1 MPTKHDG
8 FIKAQLLRPFVDL
21 AMARGCN
28 VDAALKLYG
37 LTKTDLRDPEKAV
50 HAEIIYGLT
59 NTLAEKAKDPHLG
72 YHVAD
77 TFDMKTWLPT
87 QDAFENARTIGDYY
101 TRFLLNVP
109 QQASSVR
116 HTLTV
121 TAPRATYAVTRTV
134 QTHQRPVQVEGFGM
148 GLHIRTLRH
157 LSHAHWQAD
166 LVQLE
171 TPFPEALPKMPTGVN
186 IKHSNVSG
194 LSLTF
199 PSSWLTLPVQPQD
212 SRPNRPSTSVASA
225 SRDISIISTLR
236 TAARPLL
243 DDRTLTEQDFA
254 DALGLSPPRLKASLR
269 LQNTTLP
276 RELKRLR
283 IDVAKEMFR
292 EATYSVATV
301 AQALGYSDQSHFSRF
316 FRSQTGQSPREYRAT
331 LNQN

>member
-1 MPTKHDG
+1 M
-8 FIKAQLLRPFVDL
+8 
-21 AMARGCN
+21 
-28 VDAALKLYG
+28 
-37 LTKTDLRDPEKAV
+37 

-121 TAPRATYAVTRTV
+121 TAPHATYAVTRSV
-134 QTHQRPVQVEGFGM
+134 QTHQMPVQVEGFGM

-157 LSHAHWQAD
+157 LSLAHWQPE
-166 LVQLE
+166 LVRLE
-171 TPFPEALPKMPTGVN
+171 TPFPEALPKMTTGVN

-199 PSSWLTLPVQPQD
+199 PSSWLTLPVYTQD
-212 SRPNRPSTSVASA
+212 GQTNRPSTSVASDPQ
-225 SRDISIISTLR
+225 DISIISTLR

-243 DDRTLTEQDFA
+243 DDRTLSEQDFA
-254 DALGLSPPRLKASLR
+254 DALGISLARLKASLR
-269 LQNTTLP
+269 QQNTTLP
-276 RELKRLR
+276 CELKRLR
-283 IDVAKEMFR
+283 IDVAKEIFSD
-292 EATYSVATV
+292 ATQSVATV

-331 LNQN
+331 LNHN